1 MQGIILAA
9 GRGKRLRPITL
20 RRSKAMAPVLGE
32 PIVERVMEDLVA
44 QGVDDFVVVAS
55 PDDREIARH
64 FGEKSELQARVQI
77 VHQQERLGMA
87 HALQCA
93 APQIHGDFVLSA
105 CDNLV
110 APEQIGRLMAAWHRS
125 PRPNALLTLMPVKP
139 EQVSKGAVVDMEGPW
154 VTRIVEKPKP
164 EEAISNIYS
173 LPLYCFS
180 PLVLDYLSEVRRSPR
195 GEYELQ
201 DAIQMLIE
209 REGQVSG
216 VIIPERLTLT
226 QPQDLLTIN
235 RHYLEKMAP
244 PIHFTP
250 RTIGQHTHLIPP
262 LHVEGDTVIG
272 RNCTIGPHVY
282 VEQGCRIGRG
292 VTLANAVV
300 LHGTVVPDGATIQDE
315 VVGPENGDA

>member
-9 GRGKRLRPITL
+9 GRGERLRPITL
-20 RRSKAMAPVLGE
+20 SRSKAMAPVLGK

-44 QGVDDFVVVAS
+44 QGVDEFVVVAS
-55 PDDREIARH
+55 PDDHEIKHH
-64 FGEKSELQARVQI
+64 FGQESELQAGVRI
-77 VHQQERLGMA
+77 VHQTERLGMA

-93 APQIHGDFVLSA
+93 APLVRGDFVLSA

-110 APEQIGRLMAAWHRS
+110 AAEHVGRLMAAWHRS
-125 PRPNALLTLMPVKP
+125 PRPNALLTLMPVEP

-154 VTRIVEKPKP
+154 VTRIVEKPRP

-180 PLVLDYLSEVRRSPR
+180 PRILDYLSQVPRSPR

-201 DAIQMLIE
+201 DAIQMFIE
-209 REGQVSG
+209 GEGRVSG
-216 VIIPERLTLT
+216 VIIPGRLTLT

-235 RHYLEKMAP
+235 RHYLETMAP
-244 PIHFTP
+244 PIHFAP
-250 RTIGQHTHLIPP
+250 RTLGQHTHLIPP

-272 RNCTIGPHVY
+272 RNCTIGPNVY

-292 VTLANAVV
+292 VTLTNAVI
-300 LHGTVVPDGATIQDE
+300 LGGTAVPDGTTIQDQ
-315 VVGPENGDA
+315 VVGPADDNG